1 MKIEHC
7 RFCCSKNLHEF
18 LDLGLCQ
25 PADQFTHLPY
35 SESKAK
41 KYPLQVAICSNCKLV
56 QLNYTCSGDILY
68 KQDYPYESNI
78 TLEGRNHWRNFA
90 NDVIKKFDLN
100 KNDLVIDI
108 GSNIG
113 ELLINFKNQTEIY
126 GIDPAHNIAKKAIE
140 RGVPTLCEF
149 FDKKIVS
156 KFKELKLFPRVIT
169 GTNVF
174 AHLDDVNGSL
184 DVVKKI
190 LLPNGVFIIE
200 VPYLLNLLKG
210 LEYDTIYHEHLTYL
224 SITPLNELFI
234 KHGLE
239 IFDVEFKDI
248 HGGSVRV
255 FIKHIEYEM
264 ETSPGIKTIIENEKK
279 EKIHELDVLK
289 KFSISVQEHKMQILS
304 LLERLKRDGKKI
316 AAVGAPAK
324 GMTLLNYCE
333 IDNNILEFVTEVS
346 DLKKGKFCPGTDLKI
361 CSDSELLLQKIDY
374 ALILPW
380 NFKREIMINL
390 KDFKLGGGKFIIP
403 LPKIEIL

>member
-1 MKIEHC
+1 MKIESC
-7 RFCCSKNLHEF
+7 RFCGSNNLHEF

-35 SESKAK
+35 LESKAK
-41 KYPLQVAICSNCKLV
+41 KYPLQVVICSDCKLV
-56 QLNYTCSGDILY
+56 QLNYTCSGDVLY
-68 KQDYPYESNI
+68 QQDYPYESNI

-113 ELLINFKNQTEIY
+113 ELLINFKNQTKIY
-126 GIDPAHNIAKKAIE
+126 GIDPAHNIVAKAIE

-149 FDKKIVS
+149 FDKNIVN
-156 KFKELKLFPRVIT
+156 KFKELGLFPRVIT

-184 DVVKKI
+184 EVVKKI
-190 LLPNGVFIIE
+190 LLPNGIFIIE

-239 IFDVEFKDI
+239 IFDLEFKDI

-255 FIKHIEYEM
+255 FTKHIEYDIEKS
-264 ETSPGIKTIIENEKK
+264 EKIKTIIGNEKK
-279 EKIHELDVLK
+279 EKIHELDVLN
-289 KFSISVQEHKMQILS
+289 KFAISVQEHKKKLLS
-304 LLERLKRDGKKI
+304 LLEQLKKDGKKI

-333 IDNNILEFVTEVS
+333 IDDNLLDFVTEVS
-346 DLKKGKFCPGTDLKI
+346 ELKKGKYCPGTNLKI

-380 NFKREIMINL
+380 NFKKEIMMNL

>member
-1 MKIEHC
+1 MKIENC
-7 RFCCSKNLHEF
+7 RFCGSNNLHEF

-25 PADQFTHLPY
+25 PADQFTHLPFT
-35 SESKAK
+35 ESNAK
-41 KYPLQVAICSNCKLV
+41 KYPLQVVICLDCKLV
-56 QLNYTCSGDILY
+56 QLNYTCRGEVLY
-68 KQDYPYESNI
+68 QQDYPYESNI
-78 TLEGRNHWRNFA
+78 TLEGRNHWKNFA
-90 NDVIKKFDLN
+90 NDIIKKFDLN
-100 KNDLVIDI
+100 KSDLVIDI

-113 ELLINFKNQTEIY
+113 ELLINFKNQTKIH
-126 GIDPAHNIAKKAIE
+126 GIDPAQNIAVKAIE
-140 RGVPTLCEF
+140 RGVPTICEF
-149 FDKKIVS
+149 FDKNIVN
-156 KFKELKLFPRVIT
+156 KLKELKLSPRIIT

-174 AHLDDVNGSL
+174 AHLEDVNGSL
-184 DVVKKI
+184 EVVKKI

-200 VPYLLNLLKG
+200 VPYLFNLLKG

-239 IFDVEFKDI
+239 IFDLEFKDI

-255 FIKHIEYEM
+255 FIKHIEFDIEK
-264 ETSPGIKTIIENEKK
+264 SPRIKTIINNEKN
-279 EKIHELDVLK
+279 EKIHELDILK
-289 KFSISVQEHKMQILS
+289 KFASSVQEHKKQ
-304 LLERLKRDGKKI
+304 LLLLLKQLKKNGKKI

-333 IDNNILEFVTEVS
+333 IDDDLLEFVTEVS
-346 DLKKGKFCPGTDLKI
+346 ELKKGRFCPGTNLKI

-380 NFKREIMINL
+380 NFKKEIMMNL
-390 KDFKLGGGKFIIP
+390 KDFENSGGKFIIP